1 MSQIR
6 ANLLWFSWARRKVSG
21 TLQTFGAWKFYIT
34 QSLHPRNQQG
44 TSPAQ
49 IACIP
54 PSPSTEA
61 LKGTAAA
68 FTEHKKS
75 VSTALANKNK
85 TQNKRYEHKPNLDH
99 KPAAQGTS
107 QATRPSALLMLLS
120 KKAWEGAATRPPA
133 LLHLT
138 PGGNPTFI
146 KNNWWLQFHLK
157 NKQAW
162 NLDKLT
168 TAPFSTTWLAKKTGA
183 NKQRRGSAFSGCS
196 LHTSLEHLQELP
208 SRAHLFPIPRQILEH
223 RLCSARGLQCRLG
236 RQEGRSQAMGRDN
249 WDAGILKPPH
259 LAWSPV
265 HLLPVWMDSRDVSNL
280 KMLSDERAQYLI
292 LGKT

>member
-107 QATRPSALLMLLS
+107 QATRPSALLILLS

-133 LLHLT
+133 LLHLM

-168 TAPFSTTWLAKKTGA
+168 TAPFSTTWLAKKQEQT
-183 NKQRRGSAFSGCS
+183 NKEEALLFLAAHFTQAWNICRSCPAGHTYFPFPGRFWSTGSAQPEGSNAGWAGKREGARPWEGITGMLES
-196 LHTSLEHLQELP
+196 LNPYPHVWPGVHS
-208 SRAHLFPIPRQILEH
+208 IY
-223 RLCSARGLQCRLG
+223 
-236 RQEGRSQAMGRDN
+236 SQFGWIA
-249 WDAGILKPPH
+249 
-259 LAWSPV
+259 
-265 HLLPVWMDSRDVSNL
+265 
-280 KMLSDERAQYLI
+280 ETFLI
-292 LGKT
+292 